1 VAGLDQPIE
10 VGSPSRELE
19 TAIGTWDK
27 AGVSLA
33 SDVVPDRP
41 SLTRLFG
48 LAVSALAV
56 FLVELTLMR
65 AVAQV
70 TWPPFA
76 FLALSAAM
84 LGGGL
89 AGTMLVLRP
98 EWARAPELPAAG
110 GVVVAVGS
118 PAAMVAVLLAG
129 LEPLR
134 VGSDLVATIVFV
146 AVLLALALPFVGLA
160 LSLSALLLEHPG
172 HAHRLYGADLTGAAV
187 GSFISVVLLD
197 AIGTA
202 AAGAL
207 GGALGAV
214 GALLLARGVALRAV
228 GAAALV
234 GSLAF
239 IPAAR
244 EIVPRPT
251 ADKRIG
257 TEPARDVLAQLKALG
272 KLHTVDGADS
282 RVDVLPA
289 LPAPAVL
296 IDLGAAVTRAPLFP
310 TTDIPMDAAS
320 AGFLAKSPAGGDV
333 LIVGSGAGYEVAR
346 ALLHGAGHV
355 DAVEVSSAVLDVATD
370 GSIPSSKAVYADARV
385 TTHLEEARSF
395 LEQQDRRARDA
406 GTTKR
411 WRHIIAV
418 HTISNAA
425 VTVNAMRLAEDFLLT
440 RESMR
445 TFLSHLDDDG
455 VLYMTRPAGQMGL
468 LADLARDAM
477 AGLDIGTGNVDAH
490 LAVLERDTPDPFF
503 RGLLV
508 SRAPI
513 AIETLAAP
521 AGFSWRHPPAV
532 TGDWLPTDERP
543 FFHRQSDE
551 VDVNATARMRIEG
564 PALAESAVAWVGG
577 LSVGLSMVVI
587 VLPLW
592 FRRRSSPIVLEKSI
606 GAARAAERPPAFEHL
621 LVAALLGLGFM
632 CLELSLAQRLTLLC
646 GRPAVAFAAVVG
658 GMLLGAGLCGLA
670 IARTGR
676 IVRLE
681 VALGLSAL
689 GAILSIFAPDFLDA
703 IGVLTLSSFSRAAVA
718 AGVSA
723 VLAAPL
729 GLGFPGLVADASRRS
744 PSAAPWLYGLNAT
757 VSVGAA
763 ALHAGL
769 APAVGLMGTTIVA
782 AACYA
787 IGAVVVS
794 VRAPSLKS

>member
-1 VAGLDQPIE
+1 MPRIL
-10 VGSPSRELE
+10 
-19 TAIGTWDK
+19 
-27 AGVSLA
+27 
-33 SDVVPDRP
+33 
-41 SLTRLFG
+41 G
-48 LAVSALAV
+48 LAISALAV

-89 AGTMLVLRP
+89 AGTMLVVRP

-110 GVVVAVGS
+110 GVVIALGS

-134 VGSDLVATIVFV
+134 VGTDLGASLVFV

-160 LSLSALLLEHPG
+160 LSLSALLVEHPG
-172 HAHRLYGADLTGAAV
+172 HAYRLYGADLTGAAI
-187 GSFISVVLLD
+187 GSFMSVGLLD
-197 AIGTA
+197 AVGTA

-234 GSLAF
+234 GGLAF
-239 IPAAR
+239 IPAAK

-257 TEPARDVLAQLKALG
+257 TEPARDVLASLKARGL
-272 KLHTVDGADS
+272 LHTVDGADS

-289 LPAPAVL
+289 VPSPAVL
-296 IDLGAAVTRAPLFP
+296 IDLGAAVTRAPLYP
-310 TTDIPMDAAS
+310 STIIPKDAS
-320 AGFLAKSPAGGDV
+320 AAGFMAKSPVGGDV
-333 LIVGSGAGYEVAR
+333 LIIGSGAGYEVAR
-346 ALLHGAGHV
+346 ALLHGADHV
-355 DAVEVSSAVLDVATD
+355 DAVEVSSSVLDAATD
-370 GSIPSSKAVYADARV
+370 GSIPSSKAVYGDPRV

-395 LEQQDRRARDA
+395 LEQHDRRHFGSD
-406 GTTKR
+406 GKPKR

-440 RESMR
+440 RESMHS
-445 TFLSHLDDDG
+445 FMSHLADDG
-455 VLYMTRPAGQMGL
+455 VLYMTRPAGQIGL
-468 LADLARDAM
+468 LADLARDALVNEGIP
-477 AGLDIGTGNVDAH
+477 AGDVDAH
-490 LAVLERDTPDPFF
+490 IAVLAREPADPFF

-508 SRAPI
+508 SRVPLNRDVLEAPI
-513 AIETLAAP
+513 
-521 AGFSWRHPPAV
+521 RHAWSPPPTP
-532 TGDWLPTDERP
+532 TGDVLPTDERP

-551 VDVNATARMRIEG
+551 VGQDASARLRIEG
-564 PALAESAVAWVGG
+564 PALAERAVGWVGG
-577 LSVGLSMVVI
+577 LSVGLSLAVI
-587 VLPLW
+587 VLPLL
-592 FRRRSSPIVLEKSI
+592 FRRRDPIIIAKSV
-606 GAARAAERPPAFEHL
+606 GAARAAERPPAFAHL
-621 LVAALLGLGFM
+621 AVAALLGIGFM
-632 CLELSLAQRLTLLC
+632 SLELSLAQRLTLLC

-658 GMLLGAGLCGLA
+658 GMLLGAGLCGLLVSK
-670 IARTGR
+670 TGWQVSLSR
-676 IVRLE
+676 
-681 VALGLSAL
+681 ALGLSAV
-689 GAILSIFAPDFLDA
+689 GAVLSIFAPQALDA
-703 IGVLTLSSFSRAAVA
+703 AGVLTLSPFARAAVA

-723 VLAAPL
+723 ILAAPL
-729 GLGFPGLVADASRRS
+729 GLGFPGLVADASARS

-763 ALHAGL
+763 ALHAGI
-769 APAVGLMGTTIVA
+769 APAVGLMGTTILAAGCYALGAAIITVHERRGAVA
-782 AACYA
+782 ALAA
-787 IGAVVVS
+787 LATT
-794 VRAPSLKS
+794 RT

>member
-1 VAGLDQPIE
+1 M
-10 VGSPSRELE
+10 
-19 TAIGTWDK
+19 
-27 AGVSLA
+27 
-33 SDVVPDRP
+33 
-41 SLTRLFG
+41 TRLIG

-56 FLVELTLMR
+56 FLVELSLMR

-70 TWPPFA
+70 SWPPFA
-76 FLALSAAM
+76 FVALSAAM

-89 AGTMLVLRP
+89 AGTVLVLRP
-98 EWARAPELPAAG
+98 DWARASTLPAAG
-110 GVVVAVGS
+110 GVIVAVGS
-118 PAAMVAVLLAG
+118 PAAMVSVLLAG

-134 VGSDLVATIVFV
+134 VGTDLSASLVFV
-146 AVLLALALPFVGLA
+146 AVLLALGMPFVGLA
-160 LSLSALLLEHPG
+160 LSLSALLLEHPA
-172 HAHRLYGADLTGAAV
+172 HVHRLYGADLMGAAV
-187 GSFISVVLLD
+187 GSFVSVILID
-197 AIGTA
+197 AVGTA
-202 AAGAL
+202 GAGAL

-214 GALLLARGVALRAV
+214 GALLLSRDGRMRVVSMVAVVGTVAFVPVARDL
-228 GAAALV
+228 
-234 GSLAF
+234 
-239 IPAAR
+239 
-244 EIVPRPT
+244 VPRPT

-257 TEPARDVLAQLKALG
+257 SEPARDVLARLKAHDA
-272 KLHTVDGADS
+272 LHTVDGADG

-289 LPAPAVL
+289 VPAPAVL
-296 IDLGAAVTRAPLFP
+296 IDLGAAVTRAPVFP
-310 TTDIPMDAAS
+310 TTDIPRDAAA
-320 AGFLAKSPAGGDV
+320 AGFLAKSPVGGDV
-333 LIVGSGAGYEVAR
+333 LIIGSGAGYEVAR
-346 ALLHGAGHV
+346 ALLHGAEHV
-355 DAVEVSSAVLDVATD
+355 DAVEVSAAVLAVATD
-370 GSIPSSKAVYADARV
+370 GSISSSKAVYADERV

-406 GTTKR
+406 GSTKR

-445 TFLSHLDDDG
+445 LFLSHLDDDG

-477 AGLDIGTGNVDAH
+477 ASLHTGTGNVNDH
-490 LAVLERDTPDPFF
+490 LAVLERQPADPFF

-513 AIETLAAP
+513 DIQTLEAP
-521 AGFSWRHPPAV
+521 AGFFWRHPPPV
-532 TGDWLPTDERP
+532 TGERLPTDERP
-543 FFHRQSDE
+543 FFHRQSD
-551 VDVNATARMRIEG
+551 DIDAHHDARLRIEG
-564 PALAESAVAWVGG
+564 PALAESAVGQVGA
-577 LSVGLSMVVI
+577 LSVGLSVVVI

-592 FRRRSSPIVLEKSI
+592 FRRRASAMALTPTTA
-606 GAARAAERPPAFEHL
+606 AARATERPPALEHL

-632 CLELSLAQRLTLLC
+632 CLELSLAQRMTLLC

-658 GMLLGAGLCGLA
+658 GMLLGAGLCGFA
-670 IARTGR
+670 VARSGR
-676 IVRLE
+676 TVRLE
-681 VALGLSAL
+681 VALGLSAV
-689 GAILSIFAPDFLDA
+689 GAVVSMVAPQFLDSV
-703 IGVLTLSSFSRAAVA
+703 GVLTLSSFARAAVA
-718 AGVSA
+718 AAASA

-769 APAVGLMGTTIVA
+769 APAVGLMGTTVVA

-787 IGAVVVS
+787 LGAVVVS
-794 VRAPSLKS
+794 VRSMSLKA

>member
-1 VAGLDQPIE
+1 
-10 VGSPSRELE
+10 
-19 TAIGTWDK
+19 
-27 AGVSLA
+27 VSG
-33 SDVVPDRP
+33 DPDLSSTP
-41 SLTRLFG
+41 SLTRLLG
-48 LAVSALAV
+48 LAISALAV

-84 LGGGL
+84 LGGGV
-89 AGTMLVLRP
+89 AGTMLVIRP

-134 VGSDLVATIVFV
+134 VGTDLGASLVFV

-187 GSFISVVLLD
+187 GSFISVALLD
-197 AIGTA
+197 TMGTA
-202 AAGAL
+202 AAGAF
-207 GGALGAV
+207 GGALGAI
-214 GALLLARGVALRAV
+214 GALLLARGVALRAI
-228 GAAALV
+228 GAATVV
-234 GSLAF
+234 GGLAF

-257 TEPARDVLAQLKALG
+257 TEPARDVLAQLKARG

-289 LPAPAVL
+289 SPAPAVL

-310 TTDIPMDAAS
+310 SSDVPNDPAA
-320 AGFLAKSPAGGDV
+320 AGFLARSPAGGDV

-346 ALLHGAGHV
+346 ALQHGAARV
-355 DAVEVSSAVLDVATD
+355 DAVEVSASVLNAATD
-370 GSIPSSKAVYADARV
+370 GSIPSSKAVYGDPRV
-385 TTHLEEARSF
+385 TIHLEEARSF
-395 LEQQDRRARDA
+395 LEQHERRGA
-406 GTTKR
+406 GNPRR

-425 VTVNAMRLAEDFLLT
+425 VTLNAMRLAEDFLLT
-440 RESMR
+440 RESMQ
-445 TFLSHLDDDG
+445 TFVSHLADDG
-455 VLYMTRPAGQMGL
+455 VLYMTRPAGQIDL
-468 LADLARDAM
+468 LADLARDALVE
-477 AGLDIGTGNVDAH
+477 AGIAPDAVDTH
-490 LAVLERDTPDPFF
+490 IAVLARKSDDPFF

-508 SRAPI
+508 SRQPLTRDALIAPVGT
-513 AIETLAAP
+513 A
-521 AGFSWRHPPAV
+521 WRVPPPP
-532 TGDWLPTDERP
+532 TGERLPTDERP
-543 FFHRQSDE
+543 FFHRQSDD
-551 VDVNATARMRIEG
+551 VDEHQTTRLRIEG
-564 PALAESAVAWVGG
+564 PALAESAVGWVGG
-577 LSVGLSMVVI
+577 LSVGLSIVVI

-592 FRRRSSPIVLEKSI
+592 FRRRSPIVLEKSI
-606 GAARAAERPPAFEHL
+606 GAARAAERPPAATHL
-621 LVAALLGLGFM
+621 MVAALLGLGFM

-670 IARTGR
+670 VARIGR
-676 IVRLE
+676 SVPLH
-681 VALGLSAL
+681 VALGLSAV
-689 GAILSIFAPDFLDA
+689 GAALSIVAPQALDA
-703 IGVLTLSSFSRAAVA
+703 LGVLTLAPFGRAAVA
-718 AGVSA
+718 AAVSA

-729 GLGFPGLVADASRRS
+729 GLGFPGLVAEASVRS

-769 APAVGLMGTTIVA
+769 APAVGLLGTTVVA
-782 AACYA
+782 AGCYA
-787 IGAVVVS
+787 LGAGLVGLE
-794 VRAPSLKS
+794 RLRRPA

>member
-1 VAGLDQPIE
+1 M
-10 VGSPSRELE
+10 
-19 TAIGTWDK
+19 
-27 AGVSLA
+27 
-33 SDVVPDRP
+33 P
-41 SLTRLFG
+41 SLDDDSDNAPALSRLLG

-89 AGTMLVLRP
+89 AGTMLVVRP
-98 EWARAPELPAAG
+98 EWAKAPELPAAG
-110 GVVVAVGS
+110 GVVVALGS

-134 VGSDLVATIVFV
+134 VGTDLVASIVFV

-172 HAHRLYGADLTGAAV
+172 HAHRLYGADLVGAAI
-187 GSFISVVLLD
+187 GSFISVSLLD

-202 AAGAL
+202 AAGAM

-214 GALLLARGVALRAV
+214 GALLLARGVALRAI
-228 GAAALV
+228 GAAAV
-234 GSLAF
+234 IGGLAF

-251 ADKRIG
+251 ADKRIND
-257 TEPARDVLAQLKALG
+257 EPARDVLSALKARG
-272 KLHTVDGADS
+272 KLHTIDGADS

-289 LPAPAVL
+289 TPAPAVL
-296 IDLGAAVTRAPLFP
+296 IDLGAAVTRAPQYP
-310 TTDIPMDAAS
+310 TTVVPMDAAS
-320 AGFLAKSPAGGDV
+320 AGFLALPPSGGDV
-333 LIVGSGAGYEVAR
+333 LIIGSGAGYEVAR

-355 DAVEVSSAVLDVATD
+355 DAVEVSSSVLDAARNGT
-370 GSIPSSKAVYADARV
+370 IPSSKAVYADPRV
-385 TTHLEEARSF
+385 TVHLEEARSF
-395 LEQQDRRARDA
+395 LEQNDRRARANKGDLQ
-406 GTTKR
+406 R

-445 TFLSHLDDDG
+445 TFLSHLTDDG
-455 VLYMTRPAGQMGL
+455 VLYMTRPAGQIDL
-468 LADLARDAM
+468 LADLARDA
-477 AGLDIGTGNVDAH
+477 LTSTGIAADAIDQH
-490 LAVLERDTPDPFF
+490 LVVLHNNQPDPFF

-508 SRAPI
+508 SRTPIDTQNLTAPRGF
-513 AIETLAAP
+513 TWRAAP
-521 AGFSWRHPPAV
+521 PP
-532 TGDWLPTDERP
+532 TNERLPTDERP
-543 FFHRQSDE
+543 FFHRQSDDI
-551 VDVNATARMRIEG
+551 DVNQPARLRIEG
-564 PALAESAVAWVGG
+564 PALAESAVFWVGS
-577 LSVGLSMVVI
+577 LSVGLSLVVI
-587 VLPLW
+587 VVPLL
-592 FRRRSSPIVLEKSI
+592 FRRRSSIDLRQSV
-606 GAARAAERPPAFEHL
+606 GAARAAERAPAFEHL

-658 GMLLGAGLCGLA
+658 GMLLGAGMCGLLVSK
-670 IARTGR
+670 RNTH
-676 IVRLE
+676 VRLE
-681 VALGLSAL
+681 TALGLSAV
-689 GAILSIFAPDFLDA
+689 GAFLSIFAPPLLDA
-703 IGVLTLSSFSRAAVA
+703 VGALTLSVLGRATVA
-718 AGVSA
+718 ALVAAALS
-723 VLAAPL
+723 APL
-729 GLGFPGLVADASRRS
+729 GLGFPGLVAAASLRS

-769 APAVGLMGTTIVA
+769 APLVGLMGTTFVA
-782 AACYA
+782 VACYA
-787 IGAVVVS
+787 FGAVVVAARS
-794 VRAPSLKS
+794 YRPRRSM

>member
-1 VAGLDQPIE
+1 MSVVPGSHSA
-10 VGSPSRELE
+10 SPSP
-19 TAIGTWDK
+19 
-27 AGVSLA
+27 S
-33 SDVVPDRP
+33 P
-41 SLTRLFG
+41 SLTRLLG
-48 LAVSALAV
+48 LACSALAV

-89 AGTMLVLRP
+89 AGTMLVVRP
-98 EWARAPELPAAG
+98 DWARAPDLPAAG
-110 GVVVAVGS
+110 SVVVALGS
-118 PAAMVAVLLAG
+118 PAAMVAVLLSG

-134 VGSDLVATIVFV
+134 VGTDLVASLVFV

-172 HAHRLYGADLTGAAV
+172 HAHRLYGADLTGAAI
-187 GSFISVVLLD
+187 GSFISVGLLD
-197 AIGTA
+197 LMGTA

-214 GALLLARGVALRAV
+214 SALMLARGVALRAI
-228 GAAALV
+228 GAAAIV
-234 GSLAF
+234 GGLAL

-251 ADKRIG
+251 ADKRVG
-257 TEPARDVLAQLKALG
+257 NEPARDVLAALKAGG

-289 LPAPAVL
+289 SPAPAVL

-310 TTDIPMDAAS
+310 SREVPLDAAS
-320 AGFLAKSPAGGDV
+320 AGFLARSPVGGEV
-333 LIVGSGAGYEVAR
+333 LIVGSGAGFEVAR
-346 ALLHGAGHV
+346 ALQHGAAHV
-355 DAVEVSSAVLDVATD
+355 DAVEVSASVLKVARD
-370 GSIPSSKAVYADARV
+370 GSIPSAKAVYDDPRV

-395 LEQQDRRARDA
+395 LEQQRGAR
-406 GTTKR
+406 R
-411 WRHIIAV
+411 WRHIVAV

-445 TFLSHLDDDG
+445 TFLEHLTDDG
-455 VLYMTRPAGQMGL
+455 VLYMTRPAGQMDL
-468 LADLARDAM
+468 LADLARDALL
-477 AGLDIGTGNVDAH
+477 ASGVAVDVADSH
-490 LAVLERDTPDPFF
+490 IAILERDVADPFF
-503 RGLLV
+503 RGILV
-508 SRAPI
+508 SRSPI
-513 AIETLAAP
+513 DRLALPAP
-521 AGFSWRHPPAV
+521 AGHRWLRAPPT
-532 TGDWLPTDERP
+532 TGERLPTDERP

-551 VDVNATARMRIEG
+551 VADDASARLRIEG
-564 PALAESAVAWVGG
+564 PALAESAVGWVGG
-577 LSVGLSMVVI
+577 LSVGLSVVVI
-587 VLPLW
+587 VLPLVL
-592 FRRRSSPIVLEKSI
+592 RRRRTMVLEQSV
-606 GAARAAERPPAFEHL
+606 GAARAIERAPSASHL

-670 IARTGR
+670 VARTGR
-676 IVRLE
+676 TVSLQT
-681 VALGLSAL
+681 ALVLSAV
-689 GAILSIFAPDFLDA
+689 GAVLSVFAPPLLDS
-703 IGVLTLSSFSRAAVA
+703 IGVLTLSSFGRAAVA
-718 AGVSA
+718 ALVSA

-729 GLGFPGLVADASRRS
+729 GLGFPGLVAEASVRS

-782 AACYA
+782 AGCYA
-787 IGAVVVS
+787 LGAAVVGVARWRG
-794 VRAPSLKS
+794 V

>member
-1 VAGLDQPIE
+1 M
-10 VGSPSRELE
+10 
-19 TAIGTWDK
+19 
-27 AGVSLA
+27 
-33 SDVVPDRP
+33 
-41 SLTRLFG
+41 
-48 LAVSALAV
+48 AV

-84 LGGGL
+84 LGGGV
-89 AGTMLVLRP
+89 AGTMLVIRP

-134 VGSDLVATIVFV
+134 VGADLVATLVFV

-160 LSLSALLLEHPG
+160 LSLSALLVEHTG
-172 HAHRLYGADLTGAAV
+172 HAHRLYGADLTGAAI

-197 AIGTA
+197 AMGTA

-214 GALLLARGVALRAV
+214 GALLLARGVALRAI
-228 GAAALV
+228 GAASVV
-234 GSLAF
+234 GGLAF
-239 IPAAR
+239 IPASR

-257 TEPARDVLAQLKALG
+257 TEPARDVLAQLKARG

-289 LPAPAVL
+289 SPAPAVL
-296 IDLGAAVTRAPLFP
+296 IDLGAAVTRAPVFP
-310 TTDIPMDAAS
+310 SRDIPDDPAS
-320 AGFLAKSPAGGDV
+320 AGFLAKPPAGGDV
-333 LIVGSGAGYEVAR
+333 LIVGSGAGFEVAR
-346 ALLHGAGHV
+346 ALQHGAGHV
-355 DAVEVSSAVLDVATD
+355 DAVEVSASVLNAATD
-370 GSIPSSKAVYADARV
+370 GSIPSSKAVYSDPRV
-385 TTHLEEARSF
+385 TVHLEEARSF
-395 LEQQDRRARDA
+395 LEQQERRDA
-406 GTTKR
+406 GQPRR

-445 TFLSHLDDDG
+445 AFVAHLADDG
-455 VLYMTRPAGQMGL
+455 VLYMTRPAGQIDL
-468 LADLARDAM
+468 LADLARDA
-477 AGLDIGTGNVDAH
+477 LVQTGISPDDVDRH
-490 LAVLERDTPDPFF
+490 LSVLERRVDDPFF

-508 SRAPI
+508 SRRPLEREALVAPGG
-513 AIETLAAP
+513 TTWRPAP
-521 AGFSWRHPPAV
+521 PP
-532 TGDWLPTDERP
+532 TGERLPTDERP
-543 FFHRQSDE
+543 FFHRQSDD
-551 VDVNATARMRIEG
+551 VDTSQPARLRIEG
-564 PALAESAVAWVGG
+564 PALAESAVGWVGG
-577 LSVGLSMVVI
+577 LSVGLSLVVI

-592 FRRRSSPIVLEKSI
+592 FRRRSPMVLEKSI
-606 GAARAAERPPAFEHL
+606 GAARAAERPPSATHL
-621 LVAALLGLGFM
+621 MVAALLGLGFM

-670 IARTGR
+670 VARIGR
-676 IVRLE
+676 HVPLP
-681 VALGLSAL
+681 VALGLSAF
-689 GAILSIFAPDFLDA
+689 GATLSIMAPQALDA
-703 IGVLTLSSFSRAAVA
+703 IGVLTLSGFGRAAVA
-718 AGVSA
+718 AAVSA

-729 GLGFPGLVADASRRS
+729 GLGFPGLVAESSLRS

-769 APAVGLMGTTIVA
+769 APAVGLIGTTVVA
-782 AACYA
+782 AGCYA
-787 IGAVVVS
+787 LGAGLAGLE
-794 VRAPSLKS
+794 RWRQA